1 MAARKKV
8 KKKVTR
14 KVTKKPVKIETRGR
28 PEVAPHLKT
37 KSVGSR
43 LPLYVRQRLDSL
55 EDNSSQ
61 LILNAVI
68 HYYNIKEPR
77 R

>member
-14 KVTKKPVKIETRGR
+14 RVTKKPVKIETRGR
-28 PEVAPHLKT
+28 PEVALHLKT

-43 LPLYVRQRLDSL
+43 LPLYVRQRLDSM
-55 EDNSSQ
+55 EGNSSQ
-61 LILNAVI
+61 LILEAVVA
-68 HYYNIKEPR
+68 HFNIKEPR